1 MAITDVKG
9 RERAPLR
16 WIALLLAATTL
27 SGCVASA
34 LDSTISFA
42 PDANSA
48 YSGENDEMV
57 TVPRPSEDLAEFAA
71 EEAAGGTEEPVDALA
86 AMPPENA
93 NPDPDQTE
101 EILSPQTEMMAAALP
116 ADEPVTEGVNPET
129 AAGEEVPAGTDEGE
143 NSEVDAA
150 TARINAAG
158 APAPADG

>member
-48 YSGENDEMV
+48 YSGENDQMV

-71 EEAAGGTEEPVDALA
+71 EEAAGDTEEPVDALA

-93 NPDPDQTE
+93 NPDPGQTE
-101 EILSPQTEMMAAALP
+101 EILSPQTEMMAATTRFRP
-116 ADEPVTEGVNPET
+116 MIMSISCQMRRH
-129 AAGEEVPAGTDEGE
+129 AAPICGLHSTTSRLSHPNVRAM
-143 NSEVDAA
+143 
-150 TARINAAG
+150 
-158 APAPADG
+158 